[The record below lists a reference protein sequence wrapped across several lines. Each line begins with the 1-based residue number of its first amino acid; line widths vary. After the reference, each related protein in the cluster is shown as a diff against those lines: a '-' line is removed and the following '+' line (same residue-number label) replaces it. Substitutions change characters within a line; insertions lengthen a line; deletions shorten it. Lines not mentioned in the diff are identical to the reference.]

1 MHFYD
6 QEKNPKHTVRTLEGS
21 KNSTRGS
28 RVSDAK
34 KKENRWFPSVSG
46 YLDVMDKEWL
56 RRYTAIECVK
66 KALSQ
71 PLVMD
76 EDLSEHAARLVD
88 KTMQES
94 GEAAEIGTRVH
105 DIIDNW
111 ALGRPLPDS
120 IQLYGDDVVDASTLL
135 DPVISMLK
143 GFDIRRTEFVTVN
156 PGLGYA
162 GTVDMEAFNSNGVA
176 GLIDFKT
183 KKTKPG
189 KKIRLSDAHVMQ
201 LAAYH
206 ASEYAP
212 GIGPEEI
219 NWEGQWAA
227 NIYISTTE
235 PGRVELKIWNSIE
248 LALAFDGFSACC
260 GLWRY
265 LKGYDARS

>member
-1 MHFYD
+1 MHLYD
-6 QEKNPKHTVRTLEGS
+6 SKGNPHHKVKTQAKAKS
-21 KNSTRGS
+21 PTRSS

-34 KKENRWFPSVSG
+34 KHGWFPSVTE

-56 RRYTAIECVK
+56 RRYTAIECVEL
-66 KALSQ
+66 ALSQ
-71 PLVMD
+71 PTIRD
-76 EDLSEHAARLVD
+76 EDVSEYAARLVD
-88 KTMQES
+88 KTMQDS
-94 GEAAEIGTRVH
+94 GEAAEIGTRIH

-111 ALGRPLPDS
+111 ALKRPLPDS
-120 IQLYGDDVVDASTLL
+120 IQLYGDDVVDADIILA
-135 DPVISMLK
+135 PVIKTLSD
-143 GFDIRRTEFVTVN
+143 FRTQRTEFVTVN

-189 KKIRLSDAHVMQ
+189 AKIRLSDAHVMQ

-212 GIGPEEI
+212 GLGPEEI

-248 LALAFDGFSACC
+248 LALAFDGFSSCC

-265 LKGYDARS
+265 LKGYDARR